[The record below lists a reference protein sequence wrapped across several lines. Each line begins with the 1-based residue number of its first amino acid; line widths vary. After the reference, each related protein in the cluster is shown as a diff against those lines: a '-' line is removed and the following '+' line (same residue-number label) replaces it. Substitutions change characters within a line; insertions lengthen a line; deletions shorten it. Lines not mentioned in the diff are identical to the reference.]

1 MYLCT
6 QIAEERVQQQFD
18 LEPTESMENPSQN
31 IPNSLQPEV
40 IDLRKVARKLYANRK
55 TFIKPL
61 AIVFVLSCFYILSK
75 PRYYTTDMKLAPET
89 ENAGGGVL
97 GSIASSF
104 GFDVNQ
110 MNGNDAITP
119 MLYPDLMDDNGFV
132 ASLFPIKV
140 TKVEEEEEDCYTT
153 TYYDY
158 MKTRQKQPWWG
169 YIIGWVKS
177 LLPKDDDEL
186 SGSGGEFNPYKLSK
200 KDQDLIGAI
209 QKNILLSIDK
219 KTGVISISVTDQ
231 DARICKNMA
240 DSVAVHLQEY
250 ITAYRT
256 NKARI
261 DMNYYKVLADSAKT
275 EYQEAAKAYS
285 RYADANA
292 GSILERYRT
301 KISELQNDVQLK
313 FSTYSA
319 ATSQYQAA
327 KAKVQ
332 ERTPAFTVIKGA
344 AVPVKPAGPKRMIFV
359 AFMMVLTS
367 LIISLYL
374 IKDYIFYER

>member
-1 MYLCT
+1 
-6 QIAEERVQQQFD
+6 
-18 LEPTESMENPSQN
+18 MENPSQN

-132 ASLFPIKV
+132 ASLFPIEV

-177 LLPKDDDEL
+177 LLPKDDDGL
-186 SGSGGEFNPYKLSK
+186 SGDGGKFNPYKLSK

-231 DARICKNMA
+231 DASICKNMA

-261 DMNYYKVLADSAKT
+261 DMNYYKTLADSAKT

-301 KISELQNDVQLK
+301 QISELQNDVQLK
-313 FSTYSA
+313 FSAYSA

-344 AVPVKPAGPKRMIFV
+344 AVPVKPAGPKRVIFV